1 MPDRLE
7 ILTRLLQDHV
17 TARRVMAALEHEVDR
32 VAQFHPPDAAT
43 ISGAVYFFGAYMVGM
58 HHSIEDMIYSALTRG
73 APDLAAE
80 IKKVADEHDE
90 AGALVSQLRDA
101 AIELQA
107 DADRARVAFCR
118 VARGLIAFERH
129 HLRREESKF
138 FIYAG
143 EHLTPSDWRAI
154 GDTTKGLEKTLAASA
169 HIDGAARRAE
179 QEASPR
185 GRYRMMELRRQI

>member
-32 VAQFHPPDAAT
+32 VAQYHPPDAAT
-43 ISGAVYFFGAYMVGM
+43 IAGAVYFFGAYMAGM
-58 HHSIEDMIYSALTRG
+58 HHPIEDMIYRALTRG

-80 IKKVADEHDE
+80 IKKVDDEHAE
-90 AGALVSQLRDA
+90 AGALVSQLRDVA
-101 AIELQA
+101 VELAA
-107 DADRARVAFCR
+107 DADRARAAFCR

-138 FIYAG
+138 FVYAG

-154 GDTTKGLEKTLAASA
+154 GDTTKGLEKTMAAPA
-169 HIDGAARRAE
+169 DEAGRRAGHD
-179 QEASPR
+179 ARPR
-185 GRYRMMELRRQI
+185 TRHRMLELRRQL